1 MESNTRFATIQKAT
15 KVAGPTTTSKGTQY
29 NSESIASSG
38 KQFTTQLVATKEV
51 FGRIISP
58 MQQAKLEA
66 LIDGMTITQAL
77 GQSRK
82 TKKKM
87 TKKILMEVVPIAGH
101 G

>member
-1 MESNTRFATIQKAT
+1 
-15 KVAGPTTTSKGTQY
+15 
-29 NSESIASSG
+29 
-38 KQFTTQLVATKEV
+38 
-51 FGRIISP
+51 

-87 TKKILMEVVPIAGH
+87 TMKILMKVVPIAGH